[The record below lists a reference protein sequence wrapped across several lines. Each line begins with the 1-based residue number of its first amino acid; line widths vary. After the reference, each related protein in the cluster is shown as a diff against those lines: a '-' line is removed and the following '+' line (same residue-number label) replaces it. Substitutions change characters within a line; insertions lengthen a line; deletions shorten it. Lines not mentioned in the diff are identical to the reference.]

1 MPGMRPSKRRHRV
14 LSDVELKLIPVMS
27 LLVVLVPM
35 LLQTA
40 VFQKVASISMS
51 LPSADEVRY
60 LEEPTPEELARS
72 VTVAMTDEGFVV
84 TSGDQTLERVPLT
97 AEGGYDFEA
106 LGEALAR
113 VKRSFPGQEALVLLV
128 EDAVRYED
136 IVHAM
141 DRARPHFPDV
151 SLADRVQ
158 APAEE

>member
-1 MPGMRPSKRRHRV
+1 MPAKRPSKRRHRV
-14 LSDVELKLIPVMS
+14 HADVELKLIPVMS

-40 VFQKVASISMS
+40 VFQKITSISMN

-60 LEEPTPEELARS
+60 LDEPTPEELAKS
-72 VTVAMTDEGFVV
+72 VTVAMTDEGFVLA
-84 TSGDQTLERVPLT
+84 SGDETLARVPLT
-97 AEGGYDFEA
+97 AEGRFDFEG
-106 LGEALAR
+106 LGRALAEA
-113 VKRSFPGQEALVLLV
+113 KAKFPKQESLVLLV
-128 EDAVRYED
+128 EDAVVYDD